1 MSAEKKALN
10 VLPPLIAGC
19 CLLVYWGTVV
29 RNALRFTRKESHGVN
44 LIPRERVGRWVRAL
58 WIPTIVAW
66 CVQPWFALRHYF
78 HFSTHSL
85 TWTVTGFIGA
95 AVCISATIATFSCW
109 REMGRSWRIG
119 IDPEEKT
126 QLIFSGPFRVVRHPI
141 YTLSIFLVLGTLA
154 TTPTLVMLVIA
165 IVHIACLQF
174 EARREETYLLGKHG
188 RVYADYMKRVGRFL
202 PLTSSFMIDESSSR

>member
-1 MSAEKKALN
+1 LN

-19 CLLVYWGTVV
+19 CLLVYWGSVV
-29 RNALRFTRKESHGVN
+29 RKALRFARKEAHGVN
-44 LIPRERVGRWVRAL
+44 LIPRERAGRWIRVV

-66 CVQPWFALRHYF
+66 CVQPWLALRNTF
-78 HFSTHSL
+78 HHSPHDL
-85 TWTVTGFIGA
+85 TWTVVGLVGA
-95 AVCISATIATFSCW
+95 AICVSATTATFSCW

-126 QLIFSGPFRVVRHPI
+126 QLIFSGPFRIVRHPI
-141 YTLSIFLVLGTLA
+141 YALSILLVLGTLA

-174 EARREETYLLGKHG
+174 EARREEIYLLGKHG
-188 RVYADYMKRVGRFL
+188 NVYAIYMKRVGRFL
-202 PLTSSFMIDESSSR
+202 PRASSFAIDEPSSR